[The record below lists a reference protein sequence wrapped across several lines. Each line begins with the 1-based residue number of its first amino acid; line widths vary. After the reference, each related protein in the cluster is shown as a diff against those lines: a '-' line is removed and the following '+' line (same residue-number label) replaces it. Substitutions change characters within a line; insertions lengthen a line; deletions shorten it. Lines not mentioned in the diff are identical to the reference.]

1 MPSIQTSPHPLV
13 FKTQHATALGIASPN
28 PAPIAIRTIARA
40 LDGMQKEAL
49 VSYGQD
55 GAAWRMVCDEGP
67 YLNGT
72 DLAPFP
78 LAFFTAGLAFS
89 TLSEILALA
98 KQRGIV
104 LRDIEFTQENRY
116 GMEGSALAG
125 TMTGSALPVEL
136 AVRIDADADAA
147 ALNDLIVAAVAAS
160 PANGLLRELLTSE
173 FSLTVN
179 GRRVSTGRVAA
190 YADDAPAD
198 PAADAA
204 TVFDTASPLQ
214 QGYVSDIIQK
224 LESAQTL
231 VGVEGGAGTSL
242 AAEQKRE
249 LQVRGVCRLRPDGL
263 KEVSVQLLKPIG
275 SVFRFLSDDSTFLG
289 GQARA
294 PSGLAYLSAGIA
306 FCYLTQL
313 GRYTHIVKKR
323 LDGYRIVQD
332 TRFSLPGASGASGT
346 SGGTGK
352 AGQAETVVTH
362 VYLDTPEGDDFARTL
377 VDMGEQTCFLH
388 AACRSVVKTK
398 IRCNRFAAPSQ

>member
-1 MPSIQTSPHPLV
+1 MPSIQTSLHPLV
-13 FKTQHATALGIASPN
+13 FKTQHAAALGIASPD

-89 TLSEILALA
+89 TMSEILALA

-125 TMTGSALPVEL
+125 TMTGSARPVDL
-136 AVRIDADADAA
+136 AVRIDADVDAA

-160 PANGLLRELLTSE
+160 PASGLLRELLTSE

-179 GRRVSTGRVAA
+179 GQRVPTGRVVA
-190 YADDAPAD
+190 YAGDAPAD
-198 PAADAA
+198 PAA
-204 TVFDTASPLQ
+204 VFDTASPLQ
-214 QGYVSDIIQK
+214 QDYVSDIIQK
-224 LESAQTL
+224 LESAKTL
-231 VGVEGGAGTSL
+231 IGVEGGAGTSL

-263 KEVSVQLLKPIG
+263 KEISVQLLKPIG
-275 SVFRFLSDDSTFLG
+275 SVFRFLSDDSALVG

-294 PSGLAYLSAGIA
+294 PAGLAYLSAGIA

-313 GRYTHIVKKR
+313 GRYTHIVKKQ

-332 TRFSLPGASGASGT
+332 TRFSLPGASGASG
-346 SGGTGK
+346 GTGK
-352 AGQAETVVTH
+352 AGQAEAVVTH
-362 VYLDTPEGDDFARTL
+362 VYLDTSEGDDFARTL